1 MENILELDKQR
12 YSGGGVPRFLQFY
25 RKAQMSKNPFL
36 HKISPIF
43 FCKIKIEDNS
53 IFSIDIKNQCD
64 KLVYAGTVHK

>member
-1 MENILELDKQR
+1 MISCEL
-12 YSGGGVPRFLQFY
+12 
-25 RKAQMSKNPFL
+25 
-36 HKISPIF
+36 F